1 MIAYNDPSFEGKPSP
16 VRLGGLP
23 HPCGNDTKISGS
35 KIRNAPPVTVP
46 QYSCL
51 KTSRFGLT
59 PTAVVTVSSCGGKS
73 VGQFRALVDSG
84 AQTNLIT
91 YDLAQTLGLRLLPE
105 NVILSGVGDRKTLVR
120 YRAIAILHT
129 RSDKRIPFTASVI
142 DQVGAPLP
150 NRDWDS
156 AYWPHVLPVKSRLA
170 DPDFSTS
177 RGTDLLLGVD
187 IMSKVLL
194 GPAGPD
200 LWDTDLGLL
209 VVGQLPP
216 RPKKSVRIHPY
227 DHVHPFYQDSPTTV
241 IQPHPSLVKERSS
254 AAAYS
259 ASVTPHVFSSPP
271 FLVEN
276 YHKIALKEI
285 VEIIRQGYGN
295 PKSCRTS
302 SPCPLLESQP
312 PLPEESQS
320 PSKPKLLSIKDVPVS
335 PSIVRNLFSVV
346 PPVSTD
352 ECNLKLFNISDT
364 ARTADMQLVQPSI
377 IHFSSAVSSAPTSVM
392 AKTSTI
398 VIEDLLRQMFEI
410 ESVEPVRPWTPEEEK
425 AEQLFL
431 NSVHRDDCGRYVVSL
446 PFSEP
451 PESLGES
458 RHIALRQLYRLEARL
473 KRNPVLAKAYQ
484 EFMAEYLELGH
495 MRRLEPLDVKHSP
508 NYYIP
513 HHAVHREGD
522 PPERIRVVFN
532 ASQRTSNGRSLN
544 EILLVGPKLQ
554 SEISCMITRFRS
566 FRYVFISDIRQMFR
580 QIRHPESDHDMLR
593 IVWRN
598 SSDEPIQDFAL
609 CTVTYGTTSA
619 PFLANRVV
627 QHLAEEGS
635 VSHPTASRILREHTY
650 VDDVHGGGS
659 SLEEA
664 LLART
669 ELIDLLGS
677 AQLELRK
684 WASNCEQVLE
694 GIPLE
699 HRLARSVSVDMSD
712 DEGKPLKMLGI
723 AWDPS
728 SDTFFFKVPSS
739 PVIHTKRELAS
750 QVGKIYD
757 PVGWVMPV
765 SVYARSIQREICR
778 SKFDWDDPLPLS
790 LASDWSKLA
799 SSLHQLQT
807 LSIPRHIAVDAP
819 VQWLVGFSDASER
832 AYASV
837 VYHVAVQNGS
847 FTTRL
852 ILARAKIAPMKPESI
867 PRLELLAAELLGK
880 TMTRVRQEFPHIPSS
895 NVIACS
901 DSTVALSWITAEPA
915 PLWKVFVGN
924 RVAKILSHLP
934 KEHWFHVRSA
944 ENSADVASRGAL
956 PEQLMTC
963 QLWWNGPVWLQ
974 SDRSS
979 WPIKRIRPD
988 LNLGPVSD
996 EIRASSSISV
1006 TAVSETPW
1014 ETRFSSYSKLRR
1026 VTAWMLRFIS
1036 NCKNKGSCPVKSTS
1050 VRQPL
1055 TTDELRHADII
1066 LVRMSQRR
1074 SLLDVNEAIDK
1085 NQRPTKLMKQLAIFR
1100 DDQGVL
1106 RVGGR
1111 LSNMPSPYETQHP
1124 ALVKPSDLLAPLL
1137 IRHAHVNCLHVG
1149 PRATLAHLRNRYW
1162 LIDGRNSV
1170 NRILAGCTRCFT
1182 VKPKPFQPEMGHLPS
1197 ARVTRAFV
1205 FQQTGI
1211 DFCGPFTVTVAG
1223 LRGMRSIEVYL
1234 AVFVC
1239 FSVKAIHL
1247 EIVMDLSTD
1256 GFLQC
1261 LERFMGRRGVPSVIW
1276 SDNGRNFVGAANLLR
1291 KIRQSSSQDDCLE
1304 NSVTERMAN
1313 RGVEW
1318 KFIPPRAPHFGG
1330 LWEAAVKSAKRLIK
1344 VNLRD
1349 HTPTLQTF
1357 STIVVRIEAI
1367 LNSRP
1372 LVYQNASPDDVLIL
1386 TPGHFLVQRPLTALP
1401 ESNCNDVSS
1410 RLIPKWK
1417 FVSSIVQSFWKRW
1430 QSEYLLDLQ
1439 TRQKWNTPDRPAV
1452 VGDVVLIREDN
1463 TPPLSWPMGVITD
1476 LVPGGD
1482 GIARVA
1488 RVRTVNGEK
1497 TRPLVRLCP
1506 LPKEE

>member
-1 MIAYNDPSFEGKPSP
+1 
-16 VRLGGLP
+16 
-23 HPCGNDTKISGS
+23 
-35 KIRNAPPVTVP
+35 
-46 QYSCL
+46 
-51 KTSRFGLT
+51 
-59 PTAVVTVSSCGGKS
+59 
-73 VGQFRALVDSG
+73 
-84 AQTNLIT
+84 
-91 YDLAQTLGLRLLPE
+91 
-105 NVILSGVGDRKTLVR
+105 
-120 YRAIAILHT
+120 
-129 RSDKRIPFTASVI
+129 
-142 DQVGAPLP
+142 
-150 NRDWDS
+150 
-156 AYWPHVLPVKSRLA
+156 
-170 DPDFSTS
+170 
-177 RGTDLLLGVD
+177 
-187 IMSKVLL
+187 
-194 GPAGPD
+194 
-200 LWDTDLGLL
+200 
-209 VVGQLPP
+209 
-216 RPKKSVRIHPY
+216 
-227 DHVHPFYQDSPTTV
+227 
-241 IQPHPSLVKERSS
+241 
-254 AAAYS
+254 
-259 ASVTPHVFSSPP
+259 
-271 FLVEN
+271 
-276 YHKIALKEI
+276 
-285 VEIIRQGYGN
+285 
-295 PKSCRTS
+295 
-302 SPCPLLESQP
+302 
-312 PLPEESQS
+312 
-320 PSKPKLLSIKDVPVS
+320 
-335 PSIVRNLFSVV
+335 
-346 PPVSTD
+346 
-352 ECNLKLFNISDT
+352 
-364 ARTADMQLVQPSI
+364 MQLVQPSI
-377 IHFSSAVSSAPTSVM
+377 IHFSSAVSSAPTPVM

-699 HRLARSVSVDMSD
+699 HRLARSVSVDMSE

-757 PVGWVMPV
+757 PVG
-765 SVYARSIQREICR
+765 
-778 SKFDWDDPLPLS
+778 
-790 LASDWSKLA
+790 
-799 SSLHQLQT
+799 
-807 LSIPRHIAVDAP
+807 
-819 VQWLVGFSDASER
+819 
-832 AYASV
+832 
-837 VYHVAVQNGS
+837 
-847 FTTRL
+847 
-852 ILARAKIAPMKPESI
+852 
-867 PRLELLAAELLGK
+867 
-880 TMTRVRQEFPHIPSS
+880 
-895 NVIACS
+895 
-901 DSTVALSWITAEPA
+901 TVALSWITAEPA

-996 EIRASSSISV
+996 EIRASSSIS
-1006 TAVSETPW
+1006 
-1014 ETRFSSYSKLRR
+1014 
-1026 VTAWMLRFIS
+1026 
-1036 NCKNKGSCPVKSTS
+1036 
-1050 VRQPL
+1050 
-1055 TTDELRHADII
+1055 
-1066 LVRMSQRR
+1066 
-1074 SLLDVNEAIDK
+1074 
-1085 NQRPTKLMKQLAIFR
+1085 
-1100 DDQGVL
+1100 
-1106 RVGGR
+1106 
-1111 LSNMPSPYETQHP
+1111 
-1124 ALVKPSDLLAPLL
+1124 
-1137 IRHAHVNCLHVG
+1137 
-1149 PRATLAHLRNRYW
+1149 
-1162 LIDGRNSV
+1162 
-1170 NRILAGCTRCFT
+1170 
-1182 VKPKPFQPEMGHLPS
+1182 
-1197 ARVTRAFV
+1197 
-1205 FQQTGI
+1205 
-1211 DFCGPFTVTVAG
+1211 
-1223 LRGMRSIEVYL
+1223 
-1234 AVFVC
+1234 
-1239 FSVKAIHL
+1239 
-1247 EIVMDLSTD
+1247 
-1256 GFLQC
+1256 
-1261 LERFMGRRGVPSVIW
+1261 
-1276 SDNGRNFVGAANLLR
+1276 
-1291 KIRQSSSQDDCLE
+1291 
-1304 NSVTERMAN
+1304 
-1313 RGVEW
+1313 
-1318 KFIPPRAPHFGG
+1318 
-1330 LWEAAVKSAKRLIK
+1330 
-1344 VNLRD
+1344 
-1349 HTPTLQTF
+1349 
-1357 STIVVRIEAI
+1357 
-1367 LNSRP
+1367 
-1372 LVYQNASPDDVLIL
+1372 
-1386 TPGHFLVQRPLTALP
+1386 
-1401 ESNCNDVSS
+1401 
-1410 RLIPKWK
+1410 
-1417 FVSSIVQSFWKRW
+1417 
-1430 QSEYLLDLQ
+1430 
-1439 TRQKWNTPDRPAV
+1439 
-1452 VGDVVLIREDN
+1452 
-1463 TPPLSWPMGVITD
+1463 
-1476 LVPGGD
+1476 
-1482 GIARVA
+1482 
-1488 RVRTVNGEK
+1488 
-1497 TRPLVRLCP
+1497 
-1506 LPKEE
+1506 

>member
-1 MIAYNDPSFEGKPSP
+1 MNELLTTVPVFNGDITRFAEFRRLFDRAVHNLDNVPDEIKYEKLLSKLSPETRSSFVASVQDGSNYRQLYDALCAENTAKYRLARSAFAKRSQIPKLSGQSVQELDRFVNEARLWANMMSDLPTENLAEFLLFEALFHRLSPDLREKFNRDEMESADGIPSHNQLLAFVEKELKIARMLPADSSTSRGSRSISSSRTPLAKPRSPSP
-16 VRLGGLP
+16 YKSAG
-23 HPCGNDTKISGS
+23 
-35 KIRNAPPVTVP
+35 NAPPVTVP

-650 VDDVHGGGS
+650 VDDVHGGG
-659 SLEEA
+659 
-664 LLART
+664 
-669 ELIDLLGS
+669 
-677 AQLELRK
+677 
-684 WASNCEQVLE
+684 
-694 GIPLE
+694 
-699 HRLARSVSVDMSD
+699 
-712 DEGKPLKMLGI
+712 
-723 AWDPS
+723 
-728 SDTFFFKVPSS
+728 
-739 PVIHTKRELAS
+739 
-750 QVGKIYD
+750 
-757 PVGWVMPV
+757 
-765 SVYARSIQREICR
+765 
-778 SKFDWDDPLPLS
+778 
-790 LASDWSKLA
+790 
-799 SSLHQLQT
+799 
-807 LSIPRHIAVDAP
+807 
-819 VQWLVGFSDASER
+819 
-832 AYASV
+832 
-837 VYHVAVQNGS
+837 
-847 FTTRL
+847 
-852 ILARAKIAPMKPESI
+852 
-867 PRLELLAAELLGK
+867 
-880 TMTRVRQEFPHIPSS
+880 EF
-895 NVIACS
+895 
-901 DSTVALSWITAEPA
+901 
-915 PLWKVFVGN
+915 
-924 RVAKILSHLP
+924 
-934 KEHWFHVRSA
+934 
-944 ENSADVASRGAL
+944 
-956 PEQLMTC
+956 
-963 QLWWNGPVWLQ
+963 
-974 SDRSS
+974 
-979 WPIKRIRPD
+979 
-988 LNLGPVSD
+988 
-996 EIRASSSISV
+996 
-1006 TAVSETPW
+1006 
-1014 ETRFSSYSKLRR
+1014 
-1026 VTAWMLRFIS
+1026 
-1036 NCKNKGSCPVKSTS
+1036 
-1050 VRQPL
+1050 
-1055 TTDELRHADII
+1055 
-1066 LVRMSQRR
+1066 
-1074 SLLDVNEAIDK
+1074 
-1085 NQRPTKLMKQLAIFR
+1085 
-1100 DDQGVL
+1100 
-1106 RVGGR
+1106 
-1111 LSNMPSPYETQHP
+1111 
-1124 ALVKPSDLLAPLL
+1124 
-1137 IRHAHVNCLHVG
+1137 
-1149 PRATLAHLRNRYW
+1149 
-1162 LIDGRNSV
+1162 
-1170 NRILAGCTRCFT
+1170 
-1182 VKPKPFQPEMGHLPS
+1182 
-1197 ARVTRAFV
+1197 
-1205 FQQTGI
+1205 
-1211 DFCGPFTVTVAG
+1211 
-1223 LRGMRSIEVYL
+1223 
-1234 AVFVC
+1234 
-1239 FSVKAIHL
+1239 
-1247 EIVMDLSTD
+1247 
-1256 GFLQC
+1256 
-1261 LERFMGRRGVPSVIW
+1261 
-1276 SDNGRNFVGAANLLR
+1276 
-1291 KIRQSSSQDDCLE
+1291 
-1304 NSVTERMAN
+1304 
-1313 RGVEW
+1313 
-1318 KFIPPRAPHFGG
+1318 FGG
-1330 LWEAAVKSAKRLIK
+1330 GA
-1344 VNLRD
+1344 
-1349 HTPTLQTF
+1349 
-1357 STIVVRIEAI
+1357 
-1367 LNSRP
+1367 
-1372 LVYQNASPDDVLIL
+1372 
-1386 TPGHFLVQRPLTALP
+1386 PGP
-1401 ESNCNDVSS
+1401 
-1410 RLIPKWK
+1410 
-1417 FVSSIVQSFWKRW
+1417 
-1430 QSEYLLDLQ
+1430 Y
-1439 TRQKWNTPDRPAV
+1439 
-1452 VGDVVLIREDN
+1452 
-1463 TPPLSWPMGVITD
+1463 
-1476 LVPGGD
+1476 
-1482 GIARVA
+1482 
-1488 RVRTVNGEK
+1488 
-1497 TRPLVRLCP
+1497 
-1506 LPKEE
+1506 